1 VTVPTLLVD
10 DDDADVG
17 SDADDTG
24 SGGGP
29 AATSGPLGRLLW
41 ALPLVVAVAVPL
53 VLFTIRA
60 LHAPL
65 NFDGGMNMQVAERL
79 ADGHGYT
86 RFYDELQIYPHEVQT
101 NGPFI
106 YVAAIALKVLGVN
119 QLALQFAN
127 LTFVAAFAAVVFFLL
142 REHKVLR
149 VVGPWIVLLTAPVVS
164 LYGLGGLGE
173 IPVTAFMLASILAL
187 AQAVR
192 VPERAPWWVAGAA
205 LAYGAA
211 LATKTFSTGAAPAL
225 AAGGVCVLVAASTR
239 RRRLQILGAGAA
251 VALLPL
257 IREGHKVLATGGLS
271 GYRSWWSAERA
282 GISAQSGLGG
292 GRDAGPA
299 ERFLDHMHILSGH
312 LDTPAELL
320 IPILFVPLVWA
331 AAVLVWRWR
340 TQGLQRTLADP
351 GSALL
356 LMVAVLAGT
365 YIGWWLFLVPEAKT
379 WIRRIYPGMLA
390 LQLLYLLMVPWL
402 VQVGRSALARVR
414 GGGAAP
420 APAGSDDGD
429 HGRHGDNGDVPVP
442 EPVGASPLLRWAPVV
457 GLAATVVVLAVTA
470 LPYTVRKI
478 DRNTR
483 DLLEGQE
490 LWLHDNEAAADFV
503 EDHPDVRFYGDEW
516 WSAPVISA
524 MSERGFHNV
533 GDADFCSLDPEHDM
547 LVWDLDARQIRSPE
561 PWTRNGRLAYEEVAV
576 FGGHVTIY
584 GVSPGPAEDCD

>member
-1 VTVPTLLVD
+1 MTVPTLLVD

-17 SDADDTG
+17 SDADDTRP
-24 SGGGP
+24 GGDP
-29 AATSGPLGRLLW
+29 AATSGPMGRVLW

-60 LHAPL
+60 MHAPL

-106 YVAAIALKVLGVN
+106 YVAAVAIKVLGVN
-119 QLALQFAN
+119 QLGLQFAN
-127 LTFVAAFAAVVFFLL
+127 LAFIAGFATVVFLLL
-142 REHKVLR
+142 REHRVLR
-149 VVGPWIVLLTAPVVS
+149 VVGPSVVILTAPVVS

-173 IPVTAFMLASILAL
+173 IPVTTFMLLAILAL

-192 VPERAPWWVAGAA
+192 VPTRAPLWVAGAA

-211 LATKTFSTGAAPAL
+211 LATKTFSSGAVLAL
-225 AAGGVCVLVAASTR
+225 AAGGVCALVAAPTKR
-239 RRRLQILGAGAA
+239 LRLQTIAAGAS
-251 VALLPL
+251 VALLPVV
-257 IREGHKVLATGGLS
+257 REVHKVFATGGLS
-271 GYRSWWSAERA
+271 GYRAWWSAERE
-282 GISAQSGLGG
+282 GISAQSGFEG
-292 GRDAGPA
+292 GRNAGLGQ
-299 ERFLDHMHILSGH
+299 RFLDHMHILSGH

-320 IPILFVPLVWA
+320 ILVLFVPLVWA
-331 AAVLVWRWR
+331 AAVLAWRWR
-340 TQGLQRTLADP
+340 TQGLQPTLADP
-351 GSALL
+351 ASALL
-356 LMVAVLAGT
+356 LMVALLAAT

-402 VQVGRSALARVR
+402 VQVGRSALARAR
-414 GGGAAP
+414 GGAEGSETSETSDTAA
-420 APAGSDDGD
+420 S
-429 HGRHGDNGDVPVP
+429 RS
-442 EPVGASPLLRWAPVV
+442 ASPLLRWGPVLGV
-457 GLAATVVVLAVTA
+457 AATAVVLAVTA
-470 LPYTVRKI
+470 LPYTVRKV

-483 DLLEGQE
+483 DLIEGQE

-503 EDHPDVRFYGDEW
+503 DDHPDVRFYGDEW

-524 MSERGFHNV
+524 MSERGFYNV
-533 GDADFCSLDPEHDM
+533 GDADFCSLDPERDM

-561 PWTRNGRLAYEEVAV
+561 PWTRDGRLEYEEVAV

-584 GVSPGPAEDCD
+584 GVGPGPAEDCD